1 MKVINLL
8 SCTTISIAILLLLA
22 IFVTSFLFDK
32 SSPIFAQNTTTTT
45 ITTTNITA
53 TNITATNTTT
63 MIGSKIPYYIFPAEL
78 EGVEGHIANLSSDI
92 FTVQTI
98 IAKKGDTLTIKFYN
112 TEALEPHTFTLD
124 APYNINSDIKGG
136 ENSTIKFVANNEG
149 IFTYYCI
156 YHQPTMTGKLVV
168 LP

>member
-1 MKVINLL
+1 
-8 SCTTISIAILLLLA
+8 LA

-53 TNITATNTTT
+53 NIPTNTTT
-63 MIGSKIPYYIFPAEL
+63 MIGSKIPYYIFPAEI
-78 EGVEGHIANLSSDI
+78 EGVEGHIANVPSDT

-98 IAKKGDTLTIKFYN
+98 IAKKGDNLTIKFYN

-136 ENSTIKFVANNEG
+136 ENSTINFVANNEG

>member
-1 MKVINLL
+1 M
-8 SCTTISIAILLLLA
+8 TTIAILLLLLLA
-22 IFVTSFLFDK
+22 IVVPSLFEK
-32 SSPIFAQNTTTTT
+32 SSPVFAQNTTTPT

-63 MIGSKIPYYIFPAEL
+63 VIGSKIPYYIFPAEI
-78 EGVEGHIANLSSDI
+78 EGIEGQIANVPSDT

-98 IAKKGDTLTIKFYN
+98 IAKKGDNLTIKFYN

-136 ENSTIKFVANNEG
+136 ENSTINFVANKEG
-149 IFTYYCI
+149 IFTYYCL

>member
-1 MKVINLL
+1 MFINLRYENN
-8 SCTTISIAILLLLA
+8 S
-22 IFVTSFLFDK
+22 IFVYNNYS
-32 SSPIFAQNTTTTT
+32 NTTTTTSDRSSLFEKSSPVFAQNATTPT

-63 MIGSKIPYYIFPAEL
+63 VIGSKIPYYIFPAEI
-78 EGVEGHIANLSSDI
+78 EGIEGHIANVPSDT

-98 IAKKGDTLTIKFYN
+98 IAKKGDNLTIKFYN

-136 ENSTIKFVANNEG
+136 ENSTINFVKIMKE
-149 IFTYYCI
+149 Y
-156 YHQPTMTGKLVV
+156 
-168 LP
+168 LPITVYIINQL

>member
-8 SCTTISIAILLLLA
+8 SCTTISIAILLLFA

-32 SSPIFAQNTTTTT
+32 SSPIFAQNTTTAT

-53 TNITATNTTT
+53 NIPTNTTT
-63 MIGSKIPYYIFPAEL
+63 MIGSKIPYYIFPAEI
-78 EGVEGHIANLSSDI
+78 EGVEGHIANLSSDT

-98 IAKKGDTLTIKFYN
+98 IAKKGDNLTIKFYN

-136 ENSTIKFVANNEG
+136 ENSTINFVANNEG

>member
-1 MKVINLL
+1 MHLWYENN
-8 SCTTISIAILLLLA
+8 SI
-22 IFVTSFLFDK
+22 FLYDNY
-32 SSPIFAQNTTTTT
+32 SNTTTSDRCSFAIWEI
-45 ITTTNITA
+45 ITSICPEYNNSNDNYDNITA

-63 MIGSKIPYYIFPAEL
+63 VIGSKIPYYIFPAEI
-78 EGVEGHIANLSSDI
+78 EGIEGHIANVPSDT

-98 IAKKGDTLTIKFYN
+98 IAKKGDNITIKFYN

-136 ENSTIKFVANNEG
+136 ENSTINFVANNEG

>member
-53 TNITATNTTT
+53 NIPANTTT
-63 MIGSKIPYYIFPAEL
+63 MIGLKIPYYIFPAEI
-78 EGVEGHIANLSSDI
+78 EGVEGHIANLSSDT

-98 IAKKGDTLTIKFYN
+98 IAKKGDNLTIKFYN

-136 ENSTIKFVANNEG
+136 ENSTINFVANNEG

>member
-53 TNITATNTTT
+53 NIPTNTTT
-63 MIGSKIPYYIFPAEL
+63 MIGSKIPYYIFPAEI
-78 EGVEGHIANLSSDI
+78 EGVEGHIANLSSDT

-98 IAKKGDTLTIKFYN
+98 IAKKGDNLTIKFYN

-124 APYNINSDIKGG
+124 APYDINSDINGG
-136 ENSTIKFVANNEG
+136 ENSTINFVANNEG

>member
-1 MKVINLL
+1 MKIILF
-8 SCTTISIAILLLLA
+8 SYMTTIAILLLLA
-22 IFVTSFLFDK
+22 IVVPSLFEK
-32 SSPIFAQNTTTTT
+32 SSPVFAQNTTTPT

-63 MIGSKIPYYIFPAEL
+63 VIGSKIPYYIFPAEI
-78 EGVEGHIANLSSDI
+78 EGIEGHIANVPSDT

-98 IAKKGDTLTIKFYN
+98 IAKKGDNLTIKFYN

-136 ENSTIKFVANNEG
+136 ENSTINFVANNEG

>member
-8 SCTTISIAILLLLA
+8 SCTTISIAILLLLT

-53 TNITATNTTT
+53 NIPTNTTT
-63 MIGSKIPYYIFPAEL
+63 MIGSKIPYYIFPAEI
-78 EGVEGHIANLSSDI
+78 EGVEGHIANLASDT

-98 IAKKGDTLTIKFYN
+98 IAKKGDNLTIKFYN

-124 APYNINSDIKGG
+124 SPYNINSDIKGG
-136 ENSTIKFVANNEG
+136 ENSTINFVANNEG

>member
-8 SCTTISIAILLLLA
+8 SCITISIAILLLLA

-53 TNITATNTTT
+53 NIPTNTTT
-63 MIGSKIPYYIFPAEL
+63 MIGSKIPYYIFPAEI
-78 EGVEGHIANLSSDI
+78 EGVEGHIANLSSDT

-98 IAKKGDTLTIKFYN
+98 IAKKGDNLTIKFYN

-136 ENSTIKFVANNEG
+136 ENIQLILLQIMKEYSPITVYIIN
-149 IFTYYCI
+149 
-156 YHQPTMTGKLVV
+156 QL
-168 LP
+168 

>member
-1 MKVINLL
+1 MKIILFSYV
-8 SCTTISIAILLLLA
+8 TTIAILLLLA
-22 IFVTSFLFDK
+22 IVVPSLFEK
-32 SSPIFAQNTTTTT
+32 SSPVFAQNTTTPT

-63 MIGSKIPYYIFPAEL
+63 VIGSKIPYYIFPAEI
-78 EGVEGHIANLSSDI
+78 EGIEGHIANVPSDT

-98 IAKKGDTLTIKFYN
+98 IAKKGDNLTIKFYN

-136 ENSTIKFVANNEG
+136 ENSTINFVANNEG

>member
-1 MKVINLL
+1 MKIILF
-8 SCTTISIAILLLLA
+8 SYITTIAILLLLA
-22 IFVTSFLFDK
+22 IVVPSLFEK
-32 SSPIFAQNTTTTT
+32 SSPVFAQNTTTPT

-63 MIGSKIPYYIFPAEL
+63 VIGSKIPYYIFPAEI
-78 EGVEGHIANLSSDI
+78 EGIEGHIANVPSDT

-98 IAKKGDTLTIKFYN
+98 IAKKGDNLTIKFYN

-136 ENSTIKFVANNEG
+136 ENSTINFVANNEG

>member
-1 MKVINLL
+1 MKIILF
-8 SCTTISIAILLLLA
+8 SYMTTIAILLLLLA
-22 IFVTSFLFDK
+22 LSSLFEK
-32 SSPIFAQNTTTTT
+32 SSPVFAQNATTPT

-53 TNITATNTTT
+53 TNIRLQIRQP
-63 MIGSKIPYYIFPAEL
+63 MIGSKIPYYIFPAEI
-78 EGVEGHIANLSSDI
+78 EGIEGHIANVSSDT

-98 IAKKGDTLTIKFYN
+98 IAKKGDNLTIKFYN

-136 ENSTIKFVANNEG
+136 ENSTINFVANNEG

>member
-22 IFVTSFLFDK
+22 IFVTSSLFDK

-53 TNITATNTTT
+53 NIPTNTTT
-63 MIGSKIPYYIFPAEL
+63 MIGSKIPYYIFPAEI
-78 EGVEGHIANLSSDI
+78 EGVEGHIANLSSDT

-98 IAKKGDTLTIKFYN
+98 IAKKGDNLTIKFYN

-136 ENSTIKFVANNEG
+136 ENSTINFVANNEG

>member
-1 MKVINLL
+1 M
-8 SCTTISIAILLLLA
+8 TTIAILLLLLLLA
-22 IFVTSFLFDK
+22 IVVPSLFEK
-32 SSPIFAQNTTTTT
+32 SSPVFAQNTTTTT

-63 MIGSKIPYYIFPAEL
+63 VIGSKIPYYIFPTEI
-78 EGVEGHIANLSSDI
+78 EGIEGHIPNLFSDT
-92 FTVQTI
+92 FSVQTI
-98 IAKKGDTLTIKFYN
+98 FAKKGDNLTIKFYN

-136 ENSTIKFVANNEG
+136 ENSTINFVANNEG

-156 YHQPTMTGKLVV
+156 YHLPTMTGKLVV